1 LGYHFGI
8 ASMGAFRGATEQEM
22 IHHMRELARVMP
34 LFGFYLLTGVGGI
47 RLPHHFWRELV
58 EIENIVAIKIAP
70 FDRYGTLDVA
80 RAVADAGRGDEITLY
95 TGNDDSI
102 VYDFITPYHF
112 GPRQSGPA
120 VRIRGGL
127 LGQWACWTKRAVELH
142 ERLLRIVDG
151 TEAVTPELLTLSAQV
166 TDANAAL
173 FDPAHAFAGSIPGVH
188 EILRR
193 QGLLEGIWTL
203 KRDETLSPGQA
214 QEIDRV
220 CAAYPHLND
229 DDFVRENLDRWLNE
243 S

>member
-1 LGYHFGI
+1 MPG
-8 ASMGAFRGATEQEM
+8 RAT
-22 IHHMRELARVMP
+22 RS
-34 LFGFYLLTGVGGI
+34 
-47 RLPHHFWRELV
+47 
-58 EIENIVAIKIAP
+58 
-70 FDRYGTLDVA
+70 
-80 RAVADAGRGDEITLY
+80 LY

-112 GPRQSGPA
+112 GPRQSGRA

-151 TEAVTPELLTLSAQV
+151 TEAVTPELLTFSAQV

>member
-1 LGYHFGI
+1 
-8 ASMGAFRGATEQEM
+8 
-22 IHHMRELARVMP
+22 
-34 LFGFYLLTGVGGI
+34 
-47 RLPHHFWRELV
+47 

-80 RAVADAGRGDEITLY
+80 RAVADAGRDDEITLY

-112 GPRQSGPA
+112 GPRQSGRA

-214 QEIDRV
+214 QE
-220 CAAYPHLND
+220 
-229 DDFVRENLDRWLNE
+229 
-243 S
+243 